1 MQEQINFYY
10 SAATNAFYPV
20 VLKAD
25 YDAAGT
31 WPDDAQALSDR
42 WYQYLIAGQ
51 SEGKNII
58 PNEYSQPILSE
69 PPAPSPEELNA
80 RALTQ
85 KTRLMAQ
92 ATAAIATLQDAVEL
106 EIATEDETA
115 ALSAWKKYRVLLS
128 RINPEDAPD
137 IVWPEAVEDVA

>member
-20 VLKAD
+20 ALRAD

-31 WPDDAQALSDR
+31 WPVDAQALSDR
-42 WYQYLIAGQ
+42 WYQLLIAGQ
-51 SEGKNII
+51 SEGKII
-58 PNEYSQPILSE
+58 VANEYSQPVLSD

-85 KTRLMAQ
+85 KAKLMQEADS
-92 ATAAIATLQDAVEL
+92 AIAPLSRAVKL
-106 EIATEDETA
+106 GIATPGEVQRLELWET
-115 ALSAWKKYRVLLS
+115 YTVLLS
-128 RINPEDAPD
+128 RVSTADPSSVEWPPVPE
-137 IVWPEAVEDVA
+137 

>member
-20 VLKAD
+20 ALKAD

-42 WYQYLIAGQ
+42 WYQHLIAGQ
-51 SEGKNII
+51 SEGKVIVA
-58 PNEYSQPILSE
+58 NEYSQPVLAD
-69 PPAPSPEELNA
+69 PPAPSQEELNA

-85 KTRLMAQ
+85 KAKLMQEADS
-92 ATAAIATLQDAVEL
+92 AIAPLSRAVKL
-106 EIATEDETA
+106 GIATPEEVQRLEQWET
-115 ALSAWKKYRVLLS
+115 YTVLLS
-128 RINPEDAPD
+128 RVSTADPSSVELPPVPE
-137 IVWPEAVEDVA
+137 